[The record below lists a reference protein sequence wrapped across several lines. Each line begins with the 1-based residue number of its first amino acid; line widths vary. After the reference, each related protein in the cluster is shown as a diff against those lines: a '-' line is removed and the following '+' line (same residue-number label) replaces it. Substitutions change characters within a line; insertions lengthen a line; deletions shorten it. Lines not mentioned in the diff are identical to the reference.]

1 MTKLTTRKAS
11 WKRFR
16 DMVDLALLN
25 KTLNIQS
32 AVDVGTDH
40 GFLAVCLAATGSFGK
55 GVLGVDVS
63 EKALQT
69 GAFRLEGKLQEYW
82 RETNKNPLA
91 LSFQVG
97 DGIRSLEPGQ
107 ADVICAAGMGV
118 NTILEILTQAKD
130 GEPLLSVLGC
140 QRLVLQPTN
149 SRPRNLMTLYK
160 GLESIGW
167 SLNEERIQQVGSR
180 WYVSLSFEPDNKMSD
195 DKEQCVPGMKLLD
208 STSSTFQDYLE
219 HHYEWLC
226 ADLRVAGKLQ
236 DGEAEWLEA
245 FEPIVNRRQ
254 STKQ

>member
-1 MTKLTTRKAS
+1 MNRKRLSFAFFSSFSSQEHRQYASHHLQCSSSSTSAAFEKAQTAMTKLTTRKAS

-91 LSFQVG
+91 LSFKV
-97 DGIRSLEPGQ
+97 
-107 ADVICAAGMGV
+107 
-118 NTILEILTQAKD
+118 
-130 GEPLLSVLGC
+130 
-140 QRLVLQPTN
+140 
-149 SRPRNLMTLYK
+149 
-160 GLESIGW
+160 
-167 SLNEERIQQVGSR
+167 
-180 WYVSLSFEPDNKMSD
+180 
-195 DKEQCVPGMKLLD
+195 
-208 STSSTFQDYLE
+208 
-219 HHYEWLC
+219 
-226 ADLRVAGKLQ
+226 
-236 DGEAEWLEA
+236 
-245 FEPIVNRRQ
+245 
-254 STKQ
+254 